1 MSQEVTRP
9 NGRKSVFYAE
19 GTVYANTQSGRGQE
33 TLHYSLGLQ
42 GRNIEGS
49 GYKIL
54 HSMYVVYFFPF
65 YTQYRAMEEF

>member
-33 TLHYSLGLQ
+33 TLHNSLGLQ
-42 GRNIEGS
+42 GRNIEERS

-54 HSMYVVYFFPF
+54 HGMYVVYFFPSF
-65 YTQYRAMEEF
+65 YT